1 MGTRTDSNKLFRR
14 VAAMALGAA
23 LVVVGGCA
31 EQSEDMGP
39 AAAVSITW
47 GEFDPIAV
55 TVQAGQEVIWRN
67 NPVSVQSVT
76 AVAFRSGTIA
86 PGATFTSTF
95 TVPGTYRYT
104 AADGTPVGTV
114 IVVP

>member
-1 MGTRTDSNKLFRR
+1 L
-14 VAAMALGAA
+14 AGAP
-23 LVVVGGCA
+23 G
-31 EQSEDMGP
+31 SRKTWP
-39 AAAVSITW
+39 AAAVSITR

-104 AADGTPVGTV
+104 AAAGTSVGTV